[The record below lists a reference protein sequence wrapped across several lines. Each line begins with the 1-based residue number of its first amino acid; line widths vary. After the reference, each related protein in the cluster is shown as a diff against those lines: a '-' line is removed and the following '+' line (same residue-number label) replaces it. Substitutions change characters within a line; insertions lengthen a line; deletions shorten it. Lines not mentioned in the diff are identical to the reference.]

1 MSDPHDD
8 RMGREAGHHYDAP
21 EPEEERI
28 GKAWVYLILGILVVV
43 LLVLIATGTVQ
54 IFPA

>member
-1 MSDPHDD
+1 
-8 RMGREAGHHYDAP
+8 MGREAGHHYDAA